1 MLLTVFVVLIG
12 VSGLVVLFRG
22 SPILAE
28 DSFLSPRGGKDRQFQ
43 VSTAAEE
50 VFVPAG
56 RFLMGCTQDSVI
68 TMCDGDARPIHA
80 VYLDAFYIDKTEVT
94 NSQYAACVLAG
105 ACEPP
110 LSNSSKTREDYYDD
124 PVYADYP
131 VIHVDWGRADA
142 YCRWRGK
149 RLPTEAE
156 WEKAARGPD
165 MRMFPW
171 GSTAP
176 TCETVNFNDCVGDTV
191 RVGSYPDNASPY
203 GALDMIGNVREW
215 VNDLYVKHYYTGSP
229 YYNPQGPDYTD
240 KGEHLVRGGSW
251 LDSLRVGANPWVRL
265 DEAAIYYTEL
275 IGFRC
280 VRTAIEVPPTP
291 TPTPI
296 PTPTATP
303 PPFAVRQIDTA
314 GGAVWMTTPSHLTL
328 LHVPGGK
335 LGSGITFTIT
345 YQERDN
351 QQGGRQGMNH
361 FFRLSAVSDQPD
373 STNYLDGRFYPSHEL
388 FLGFQ
393 EHPGVDVETLRLY
406 RLGPSGWTTDD
417 ITITERAAGYIR
429 AQVRQV
435 GIYGLLGETQRLYLP
450 LIARH

>member
-1 MLLTVFVVLIG
+1 M
-12 VSGLVVLFRG
+12 
-22 SPILAE
+22 
-28 DSFLSPRGGKDRQFQ
+28 
-43 VSTAAEE
+43 
-50 VFVPAG
+50 
-56 RFLMGCTQDSVI
+56 
-68 TMCDGDARPIHA
+68 
-80 VYLDAFYIDKTEVT
+80 T

-105 ACEPP
+105 ACDPP
-110 LSNSSKTREDYYDD
+110 LSDSSETREHYYDD
-124 PVYADYP
+124 PIYADYP
-131 VIHVDWGRADA
+131 VIHVNWERADA

-165 MRMFPW
+165 MQMFPW
-171 GSTAP
+171 GNMAP
-176 TCETVNFNDCVGDTV
+176 TCEKVNFNNCVGDTV

-215 VNDLYVKHYYTGSP
+215 VNDLYAKHYYSDSP

-240 KGEHLVRGGSW
+240 KWEHLVRGGSW

-280 VRTAIEVPPTP
+280 ARTATDVPPTS

-296 PTPTATP
+296 PTLTATP
-303 PPFAVRQIDTA
+303 TPFAVRQIDTA
-314 GGAVWMTTPSHLTL
+314 GGAVWMTTPRHLTL

-335 LGSGITFTIT
+335 LESGITFTIT
-345 YQERDN
+345 YQFHNN
-351 QQGGRQGMNH
+351 QQGERQGMDH
-361 FFRLSAVSDQPD
+361 FFRLSAVSDQPG
-373 STNYLDGRFYPSHEL
+373 STNYVGGRFYPSQEL

-393 EHPGVDVETLRLY
+393 GHPGIDVETLRLY

-429 AQVRQV
+429 AQIRQT
-435 GIYGLLGETQRLYLP
+435 GIYGLLGETKRLYLP